1 MTWNIQSALP
11 NQEPNLKNM
20 NAYLQTNLLHGSSP
34 DAQFIFDA
42 IYNID
47 LEGFV
52 LTLMQVDNEMGFIEK
67 EKRLILKSRAE
78 LLAAVA
84 EYQQHPLAML
94 LDNRE
99 HFEPYRGNEVV
110 FPNA

>member
-1 MTWNIQSALP
+1 MTWHIQSILP

-20 NAYLQTNLLHGSSP
+20 NAYLQTNLIHGSSP

-42 IYNID
+42 IYSID

-67 EKRLILKSRAE
+67 EKRLLLKTRAE
-78 LLAAVA
+78 LLEAI
-84 EYQQHPLAML
+84 ENYQINPLLML
-94 LDNRE
+94 TDE
-99 HFEPYRGNEVV
+99 HEHMEIYRG
-110 FPNA
+110 

>member
-1 MTWNIQSALP
+1 MTWRIQSILP

-20 NAYLQTNLLHGSSP
+20 NAYLQANLILGSSP

-67 EKRLILKSRAE
+67 EKRLLLKTRAE
-78 LLAAVA
+78 LLEAI
-84 EYQQHPLAML
+84 ENYQINPLLML
-94 LDNRE
+94 TDERE
-99 HFEPYRGNEVV
+99 HMEIYRG
-110 FPNA
+110 

>member
-1 MTWNIQSALP
+1 MTWHIPSILP

-20 NAYLQTNLLHGSSP
+20 NAYLQTNLIHGSSP

-42 IYNID
+42 IYSID

-67 EKRLILKSRAE
+67 EKRLLLKTRAE
-78 LLAAVA
+78 LLEAI
-84 EYQQHPLAML
+84 ENYQINPLLML
-94 LDNRE
+94 TDE
-99 HFEPYRGNEVV
+99 HEHMEIYRG
-110 FPNA
+110 

>member
-1 MTWNIQSALP
+1 MTWHIQSILP

-20 NAYLQTNLLHGSSP
+20 NAYLQANLIHGSSP

-42 IYNID
+42 IYDID

-67 EKRLILKSRAE
+67 EKRLLLKTRAE
-78 LLAAVA
+78 LL
-84 EYQQHPLAML
+84 ETIENYQINPLIML
-94 LDNRE
+94 TDERE
-99 HFEPYRGNEVV
+99 HMEIYRG
-110 FPNA
+110 

>member
-1 MTWNIQSALP
+1 MTWTIQSALP

-20 NAYLQTNLLHGSSP
+20 NAYLQNNLIHGSSP
-34 DAQFIFDA
+34 DAEFIFDA

-67 EKRLILKSRAE
+67 EKRLVLKTRAE
-78 LLAAVA
+78 LLEAI
-84 EYQQHPLAML
+84 ESYQKHPLAML
-94 LDNRE
+94 LDKRE
-99 HFEPYRGNEVV
+99 HFEPYRGEGIVMSR
-110 FPNA
+110 